1 MNKYLTTHLHSHLS
15 VPNQSTKKPVTVKTR
30 QTRIKQLGMSLVEVM
45 ISITLGLVVV
55 GSILSVYLS
64 TARSSQQNIALARM
78 NEDAAIAMAFIG
90 NYLRVTGYS
99 PPQILVTAASFVS
112 SGIEKSVVDRHLT
125 QNSIRACD
133 NGFTNPKAEFDLLTC
148 SATIASGKS
157 ALALRFEGD
166 TDDTQGTGTTPG
178 DCLSNPVSVE
188 TVSNMNPELNY
199 KLIDNRIFIANNDNS
214 GAPELNCIG
223 NGGDG
228 VTAISPQAIV
238 ESVESMF
245 LLFGLADMAGNKL
258 VTSYL
263 TQTDLEPT
271 NAPVGT
277 TESRW
282 GRVISVKVCLVMR
295 SQNPVPEGG
304 GNYIGCDGGE
314 QNSSDRFLRRSFT
327 NTYTLRNRV

>member
-1 MNKYLTTHLHSHLS
+1 MNKYLTTHLLSHLS
-15 VPNQSTKKPVTVKTR
+15 VPNQNTKKPVTVKIR
-30 QTRIKQLGMSLVEVM
+30 QTRIKQLGMSLVELM

-90 NYLRVTGYS
+90 NYIRVTGYS
-99 PPQILVTAASFVS
+99 PPQILVTAATVVS
-112 SGIEKSVVDRHLT
+112 DGVSHSVVDRNFIQT
-125 QNSIRACD
+125 SIRACD
-133 NGFTNPKAEFDLLTC
+133 NGFTDPKVAFDLLAC
-148 SATIASGKS
+148 SATIAPGKS

-166 TDDTQGTGTTPG
+166 TDDTQGTDTNPG
-178 DCLSNPVSVE
+178 DCLAHPVSV
-188 TVSNMNPELNY
+188 TTDSSMGQALSY
-199 KLIDNRIFIANNDNS
+199 KLIDNRIFLADNTNS

-228 VTAISPQAIV
+228 VTAISPQALI

-245 LLFGLADMAGNKL
+245 LRFGLADMAGNKL

-263 TQTDLEPT
+263 TQTQLEPT
-271 NAPVGT
+271 NATVDT

-295 SQNPVPEGG
+295 SQYPVPEGG
-304 GNYIGCDGGE
+304 GSYIDCDGLA
-314 QNSSDRFLRRSFT
+314 QTSSDKFLRRSFT

>member
-1 MNKYLTTHLHSHLS
+1 MNKYLTTHLLSHLS
-15 VPNQSTKKPVTVKTR
+15 VPNQNTKKPVTVKTR
-30 QTRIKQLGMSLVEVM
+30 QTRIKQLGMSLVELM

-99 PPQILVTAASFVS
+99 PPQILVTAASVVS
-112 SGIEKSVVDRHLT
+112 SGIEQSVVDRNLT
-125 QNSIRACD
+125 QTSIRACD
-133 NGFTNPKAEFDLLTC
+133 NGFTDPTVAFDLLTC
-148 SATIASGKS
+148 SATIAPGKS

-166 TDDTQGTGTTPG
+166 TDDTQGDGTNPG
-178 DCLSNPVSVE
+178 DCLSKPVSVE
-188 TVSNMNPELNY
+188 TVSSMNPELNY
-199 KLIDNRIFIANNDNS
+199 KLIDNRIFLANNDNS

-223 NGGDG
+223 NGG
-228 VTAISPQAIV
+228 VTAISPQALV

-245 LLFGLADMAGNKL
+245 LRFGLADVAGNKL

-263 TQTDLEPT
+263 TQTQLEPT
-271 NAPVGT
+271 NATVGT
-277 TESRW
+277 TKSRW

-304 GNYIGCDGGE
+304 GNYIDCDGLA
-314 QNSSDRFLRRSFT
+314 QTSSDKFLRRSFT